1 MKWEGIILERKEK
14 KEIENRVQDIRE
26 KVEMPSF
33 LQRPWVKSK
42 NKTVATDACSQHLLL
57 YSQPQKSIYKVRQYR
72 FNSNK
77 RQMVLEVC
85 RHRQIFEVIQ

>member
-42 NKTVATDACSQHLLL
+42 DKTVATDACSQHLLL
-57 YSQPQKSIYKVRQYR
+57 YINLYIKSDSID
-72 FNSNK
+72 
-77 RQMVLEVC
+77 LI
-85 RHRQIFEVIQ
+85 QIRDRWS